1 MSPRLA
7 LLSLLCVPLCGC
19 QTLVSA
25 WKEIIGESSGAAI
38 DIPEPETMFFDGP
51 RVKPGVALT
60 VQIGVPSQKSTVMD
74 VLVDEKGE
82 ITLPYLL
89 TEPVECNGITLDALR
104 QKLTKAYKSF
114 IKQPQVTVHFAPFD
128 QKTGVSP
135 YGTVK
140 VLGEVASPGPVN
152 MPPTMDLTVTKAIQA
167 AGGLRTFANKRKIR
181 VTRRLR
187 DGSLQTV
194 FVDLIEIGEGGRSDK
209 DLELKPGDVVYAHE
223 TYW

>member
-1 MSPRLA
+1 M
-7 LLSLLCVPLCGC
+7 LLCGCLCGC
-19 QTLVSA
+19 QWLNIFGGNRN
-25 WKEIIGESSGAAI
+25 EGF
-38 DIPEPETMFFDGP
+38 DIPEPETFFDGP

-60 VQIGVPSQKSTVMD
+60 VQVGVPSQKSTSMEVM
-74 VLVDEKGE
+74 VDEKGE

-104 QKLTKAYKSF
+104 QKLIKAYKTF
-114 IKQPQVTVHFAPFD
+114 IKQPQVTVYFAPFD

-140 VLGEVASPGPVN
+140 VMGEVGSPGPVN

-167 AGGLRTFANKRKIR
+167 AGGLRTFANKNKIR
-181 VTRRLR
+181 VTRRQI
-187 DGSLQTV
+187 DGSIQTM
-194 FVDLIEIGEGGRSDK
+194 FVDLVEIGEEGRIEK
-209 DLELKPGDVVYAHE
+209 DIVLKPGDVVYAQE

>member
-1 MSPRLA
+1 M
-7 LLSLLCVPLCGC
+7 LLCGCLCGC
-19 QTLVSA
+19 QWLNIFGGKHDA
-25 WKEIIGESSGAAI
+25 GF
-38 DIPEPETMFFDGP
+38 DIPEPETFFDGP

-60 VQIGVPSQKSTVMD
+60 VQVGVPSQKSTSMEVM
-74 VLVDEKGE
+74 VDEKGE

-104 QKLTKAYKSF
+104 QKLIKAYKTF
-114 IKQPQVTVHFAPFD
+114 IKQPQVTVYFAPFD

-140 VLGEVASPGPVN
+140 VMGEVGSPGPVN

-167 AGGLRTFANKRKIR
+167 AGGLRTFANKNKIR
-181 VTRRLR
+181 VTRRQI
-187 DGSLQTV
+187 DGSIQTM
-194 FVDLIEIGEGGRSDK
+194 FVDLVEIGEEGRIEK
-209 DLELKPGDVVYAHE
+209 DIVLKPGDVVYAQE